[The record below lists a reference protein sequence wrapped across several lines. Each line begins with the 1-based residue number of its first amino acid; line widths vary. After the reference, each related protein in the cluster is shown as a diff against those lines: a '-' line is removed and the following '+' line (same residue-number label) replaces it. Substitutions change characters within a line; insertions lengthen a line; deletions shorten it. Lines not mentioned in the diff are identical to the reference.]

1 MKKYISLTLSLIVSQ
16 WLTAQDTLTLQQ
28 CIVRAIEQSFEV
40 KILQNE
46 EQIARN
52 NFTKGNAGYLPNIN
66 GNVGASGHL
75 WQWKEATDATHN
87 EEYLANVGV
96 DWNVFDG
103 HKKQAAYEWLREM
116 QHKGELNT
124 RLAIETLISEIT
136 TLYYDLVQRNIN
148 TDNMKESLKLS
159 RHRLRIAK
167 EKFLLGACSR
177 LEVLQA
183 EVDFNADSSA
193 YAVYVEGTQQLKF
206 KFKQRL
212 QIPCLQDFVVADS
225 VILLQSDLDM
235 QVLHGKALLQNIR
248 LQVYDKNR
256 AIAEWERKQTEST
269 RYPQIKLNGSY
280 GYLGTPYDAP
290 NRVGLTYGATLGIK
304 IYDGANQRRLENN
317 AKLQQKN
324 RELEYQQEELQV
336 LTDLH
341 SLYSSYKNYLNLLQL
356 ETNNSQLAKEKAGL
370 ALEQY
375 QLGQLSSL
383 EMREFQRTMLEA
395 QNRLTTALYQAKY
408 AEINLME
415 LCAMAST
422 YLNVPDD
429 APKPIQL
436 IIDN

>member
-1 MKKYISLTLSLIVSQ
+1 MKKYVFFLLLMIVSQ
-16 WLTAQDTLTLQQ
+16 WLPAQDTLTLQQ
-28 CIVRAIEQSFEV
+28 CIVRAVEQSFEV

-75 WQWKEATDATHN
+75 WQWKEATNN

-103 HKKQAAYEWLREM
+103 YKKQATYEWLREM

-193 YAVYVEGTQQLKF
+193 YAVYKEGTKQLKF

-212 QIPCLQDFVVADS
+212 QIPYLQNFVVADS
-225 VILLQSDLDM
+225 VIPLQNDLDVH
-235 QVLHGKALLQNIR
+235 VLHSRALLQNIR

-256 AIAEWERKQTEST
+256 AMAEWERKQTEST

-280 GYLGTPYDAP
+280 GYLGTPYGTP

-317 AKLQQKN
+317 AKLQQQN

-341 SLYSSYKNYLNLLQL
+341 TLYSSYRNYLNLLQL
-356 ETNNSQLAKEKAGL
+356 ETTNSQLAKEKAGL
-370 ALEQY
+370 AIEQY

-395 QNRLTTALYQAKY
+395 QNRLTNALYQAKY

-415 LCAMAST
+415 LCAMSST
-422 YLNVPDD
+422 YLDVPDK
-429 APKPIQL
+429 APTPTQL
-436 IIDN
+436 TIDN